1 MAASLLLSKLSSLLC
16 RLGCLHDVQLNYLR
30 MPIEQFQ
37 GDDLKLTWDKF
48 HCLLSNGVDAPLWT
62 HPDIIADFYN
72 LAIKDSL

>member
-1 MAASLLLSKLSSLLC
+1 
-16 RLGCLHDVQLNYLR
+16 
-30 MPIEQFQ
+30 MPIEQYQ
-37 GDDLKLTWDKF
+37 EDDLKLTWDKF